1 MSRPANFNDLPVEER
16 TMIIQEEITKI
27 EQGKSHNTHTMKR
40 IRNRRLEIH
49 NLMNPDVEALSY
61 SQSEHESNGS
71 ESSKSKST
79 GNVSEHGS
87 NVSGHGSNGSGSSK
101 SKSTSNVSEHGSNVS
116 GHGSNTRGSIKS
128 NVSEHG
134 NSSNVHSSDVI
145 VNSTGFNDFNEF
157 LDDPE
162 IANYNK
168 IEYFKE
174 RYLYL
179 QNSKFF

>member
-16 TMIIQEEITKI
+16 TRIIQEEITKI
-27 EQGKSHNTHTMKR
+27 EEGKSHNTHTMKR

-61 SQSEHESNGS
+61 SESNVSEHESN
-71 ESSKSKST
+71 
-79 GNVSEHGS
+79 V
-87 NVSGHGSNGSGSSK
+87 SGSSK

>member
-16 TMIIQEEITKI
+16 TRIIQEEITKI

-61 SQSEHESNGS
+61 SQSEYESN
-71 ESSKSKST
+71 
-79 GNVSEHGS
+79 V
-87 NVSGHGSNGSGSSK
+87 SGSSK

-116 GHGSNTRGSIKS
+116 GHGSNVSGHGS
-128 NVSEHG
+128 NVSD
-134 NSSNVHSSDVI
+134 VSSDLN
-145 VNSTGFNDFNEF
+145 VNTSPGFKIFIEYM
-157 LDDPE
+157 DDPE
-162 IANYNK
+162 VSNYNK
-168 IEYFKE
+168 IDYFKE

>member
-1 MSRPANFNDLPVEER
+1 MNRPENFDDLPVEER
-16 TMIIQEEITKI
+16 TRIIQDEITKI
-27 EQGKSHNTHTMKR
+27 EEGKTHNASTVKR

-49 NLMNPDVEALSY
+49 NLLNPDVAELSY
-61 SQSEHESNGS
+61 SQSEHE
-71 ESSKSKST
+71 
-79 GNVSEHGS
+79 
-87 NVSGHGSNGSGSSK
+87 SNGSGSSK

-179 QNSKFF
+179 QNSKHFN

>member
-1 MSRPANFNDLPVEER
+1 MNRPANFNDLPVEER
-16 TMIIQEEITKI
+16 TRIIQEEITKI

-79 GNVSEHGS
+79 
-87 NVSGHGSNGSGSSK
+87 
-101 SKSTSNVSEHGSNVS
+101 SNVSEHGSNVS
-116 GHGSNTRGSIKS
+116 GHGSNVSGHGS
-128 NVSEHG
+128 NVSD
-134 NSSNVHSSDVI
+134 VSSDLN
-145 VNSTGFNDFNEF
+145 VNTSPGFKIFIEYM
-157 LDDPE
+157 DDPE
-162 IANYNK
+162 VSNYNK
-168 IEYFKE
+168 IDYFKE

>member
-16 TMIIQEEITKI
+16 TRIIQEEITKI

-61 SQSEHESNGS
+61 SQSEHESN
-71 ESSKSKST
+71 
-79 GNVSEHGS
+79 V
-87 NVSGHGSNGSGSSK
+87 SGSSK

-116 GHGSNTRGSIKS
+116 GHGSNVSGHGS
-128 NVSEHG
+128 NVSGHG
-134 NSSNVHSSDVI
+134 SNVSDVSSDLN
-145 VNSTGFNDFNEF
+145 VNTSPGFKIFIEYM
-157 LDDPE
+157 DDPE
-162 IANYNK
+162 VSNYNK
-168 IEYFKE
+168 IDYFKE

>member
-61 SQSEHESNGS
+61 SES
-71 ESSKSKST
+71 
-79 GNVSEHGS
+79 NVSEHE
-87 NVSGHGSNGSGSSK
+87 
-101 SKSTSNVSEHGSNVS
+101 SNVSEHGSS
-116 GHGSNTRGSIKS
+116 KSSHKS

-134 NSSNVHSSDVI
+134 SRAHSSNVHSSDVSDVI
-145 VNSTGFNDFNEF
+145 VNVSTGLAVFNEF

>member
-1 MSRPANFNDLPVEER
+1 MNRPANFDDLPVEER
-16 TMIIQEEITKI
+16 TRIIQDEITKI
-27 EQGKSHNTHTMKR
+27 EEGKSHNTHTVKR
-40 IRNRRLEIH
+40 IRNRCLEIH
-49 NLMNPDVEALSY
+49 NLLNPDVASLSY
-61 SQSEHESNGS
+61 SQSEHESN
-71 ESSKSKST
+71 
-79 GNVSEHGS
+79 V
-87 NVSGHGSNGSGSSK
+87 SGSSK
-101 SKSTSNVSEHGSNVS
+101 SNVSGSKSMSNVSEHGSNVS

>member
-61 SQSEHESNGS
+61 SQSEHESN
-71 ESSKSKST
+71 
-79 GNVSEHGS
+79 V
-87 NVSGHGSNGSGSSK
+87 SGSSK

-116 GHGSNTRGSIKS
+116 GHGSNVSGHGS
-128 NVSEHG
+128 NVSD
-134 NSSNVHSSDVI
+134 VSSDLN
-145 VNSTGFNDFNEF
+145 VNTSPGFKIFIEYM
-157 LDDPE
+157 DDPE
-162 IANYNK
+162 VSNYNK
-168 IEYFKE
+168 IDYFKE

>member
-1 MSRPANFNDLPVEER
+1 MNRPANFNDLPVEER
-16 TMIIQEEITKI
+16 TMIIQQEITKI

-61 SQSEHESNGS
+61 SQSEHESN
-71 ESSKSKST
+71 
-79 GNVSEHGS
+79 V
-87 NVSGHGSNGSGSSK
+87 SGSSK
-101 SKSTSNVSEHGSNVS
+101 SKSTSNVSEHGS
-116 GHGSNTRGSIKS
+116 
-128 NVSEHG
+128 
-134 NSSNVHSSDVI
+134 SSNVHSSDVSDVI
-145 VNSTGFNDFNEF
+145 VNASTGLAVFNEF

-162 IANYNK
+162 VPNYKK
-168 IEYFKE
+168 IDYFKE

>member
-61 SQSEHESNGS
+61 SESNVSEHESNVS
-71 ESSKSKST
+71 EHGSSKSSHRS
-79 GNVSEHGS
+79 NVSEHGSSMSSHRSTVSGHGS
-87 NVSGHGSNGSGSSK
+87 NVSGHGSN
-101 SKSTSNVSEHGSNVS
+101 VSDV
-116 GHGSNTRGSIKS
+116 
-128 NVSEHG
+128 
-134 NSSNVHSSDVI
+134 SSDLN
-145 VNSTGFNDFNEF
+145 VNTSTGFKVFNEF

-162 IANYNK
+162 VPNYNK
-168 IEYFKE
+168 IQHFKE

-179 QNSKFF
+179 QNSKHFN

>member
-16 TMIIQEEITKI
+16 TRIIQEEITKI

-61 SQSEHESNGS
+61 SQSEYESN
-71 ESSKSKST
+71 
-79 GNVSEHGS
+79 V
-87 NVSGHGSNGSGSSK
+87 SGSSK

-116 GHGSNTRGSIKS
+116 GHGSNVSGHGS
-128 NVSEHG
+128 NVSD
-134 NSSNVHSSDVI
+134 VSSDLN
-145 VNSTGFNDFNEF
+145 VNTSTGFKVFNDFM
-157 LDDPE
+157 DDAEVP
-162 IANYNK
+162 NYNK
-168 IEYFKE
+168 IQHFKE

-179 QNSKFF
+179 QNSKHFN

>member
-1 MSRPANFNDLPVEER
+1 MNRPANFDDLPVEER
-16 TMIIQEEITKI
+16 TRIIQDEITKI
-27 EQGKSHNTHTMKR
+27 EEGKSHNESTVKL
-40 IRNRRLEIH
+40 IRNLRLEIH
-49 NLMNPDVEALSY
+49 NLLNPDVAELSY

-71 ESSKSKST
+71 GSSKS
-79 GNVSEHGS
+79 NVSEHGS
-87 NVSGHGSNGSGSSK
+87 SK
-101 SKSTSNVSEHGSNVS
+101 SSHKSNVSEHGSNVS
-116 GHGSNTRGSIKS
+116 GHGSNTSGSSKS

-134 NSSNVHSSDVI
+134 SRAHSSNVHSSDVSDVI
-145 VNSTGFNDFNEF
+145 VNVSTGLAVFNEF

-179 QNSKFF
+179 QNSKFFKLIFFH

>member
-79 GNVSEHGS
+79 
-87 NVSGHGSNGSGSSK
+87 
-101 SKSTSNVSEHGSNVS
+101 SNVSEHGSNVS
-116 GHGSNTRGSIKS
+116 GHGSNVSGHGS
-128 NVSEHG
+128 NVSGHG
-134 NSSNVHSSDVI
+134 SNVSDVSSDLN
-145 VNSTGFNDFNEF
+145 VNTSPGFKIFIEYM
-157 LDDPE
+157 DDPE
-162 IANYNK
+162 VSNYNK
-168 IEYFKE
+168 IDYFKE

>member
-79 GNVSEHGS
+79 
-87 NVSGHGSNGSGSSK
+87 
-101 SKSTSNVSEHGSNVS
+101 SNVSEHGSNVS
-116 GHGSNTRGSIKS
+116 GHGSNVSGHGS
-128 NVSEHG
+128 NVSD
-134 NSSNVHSSDVI
+134 VSSDLN
-145 VNSTGFNDFNEF
+145 VNTSPGFKIFIEYM
-157 LDDPE
+157 DDPE
-162 IANYNK
+162 VSNYNK
-168 IEYFKE
+168 IDYFKE

>member
-79 GNVSEHGS
+79 
-87 NVSGHGSNGSGSSK
+87 
-101 SKSTSNVSEHGSNVS
+101 SNVSEHGSNVS
-116 GHGSNTRGSIKS
+116 GHGSNTGGSIKSTS

-134 NSSNVHSSDVI
+134 NSSNVHSSDVSDVI
-145 VNSTGFNDFNEF
+145 VNVSTGLAVFNEF

-179 QNSKFF
+179 QNSKHFN

>member
-79 GNVSEHGS
+79 
-87 NVSGHGSNGSGSSK
+87 
-101 SKSTSNVSEHGSNVS
+101 SNVSEHGSNVS
-116 GHGSNTRGSIKS
+116 GHGSNVSGHGS
-128 NVSEHG
+128 NVSD
-134 NSSNVHSSDVI
+134 VSSDLN
-145 VNSTGFNDFNEF
+145 VNTSPGFKIFIEYM
-157 LDDPE
+157 DDPE
-162 IANYNK
+162 VSNYNK
-168 IEYFKE
+168 IDYFKE
-174 RYLYL
+174 RYIYL

>member
-87 NVSGHGSNGSGSSK
+87 NVSGHESNGSGSSK

-116 GHGSNTRGSIKS
+116 GHGSNVSGHGS
-128 NVSEHG
+128 NVSD
-134 NSSNVHSSDVI
+134 VSSDLN
-145 VNSTGFNDFNEF
+145 VNTSPGFKIFIEYM
-157 LDDPE
+157 DDPE
-162 IANYNK
+162 VSNYNK
-168 IEYFKE
+168 INYFKE

>member
-61 SQSEHESNGS
+61 SQSEHESN
-71 ESSKSKST
+71 
-79 GNVSEHGS
+79 V
-87 NVSGHGSNGSGSSK
+87 SGSSK

-179 QNSKFF
+179 QNSKHFN

>member
-61 SQSEHESNGS
+61 SESNVSEHESNVS
-71 ESSKSKST
+71 EHGSSKSSHRS
-79 GNVSEHGS
+79 NVSEHGSSMSSHRS
-87 NVSGHGSNGSGSSK
+87 NVSGHGSN
-101 SKSTSNVSEHGSNVS
+101 VSDV
-116 GHGSNTRGSIKS
+116 
-128 NVSEHG
+128 
-134 NSSNVHSSDVI
+134 SSDLN
-145 VNSTGFNDFNEF
+145 VNTSTGFKVFNEF
-157 LDDPE
+157 MDDPE
-162 IANYNK
+162 VPNYNK
-168 IEYFKE
+168 IDYFKE

-179 QNSKFF
+179 QNSKHFN

>member
-61 SQSEHESNGS
+61 SQSEHESN
-71 ESSKSKST
+71 
-79 GNVSEHGS
+79 V
-87 NVSGHGSNGSGSSK
+87 SGSSK

-116 GHGSNTRGSIKS
+116 GHGSNTRGSSKSNVSGSSKSNVSETSKS

-134 NSSNVHSSDVI
+134 SSSNVHSSDVSDVI
-145 VNSTGFNDFNEF
+145 VNASTGLAVFNEF

-162 IANYNK
+162 VPNYNK
-168 IEYFKE
+168 IDFFKE

>member
-79 GNVSEHGS
+79 SNVSEHGS

-116 GHGSNTRGSIKS
+116 GHGSNVSGHGS
-128 NVSEHG
+128 NVSD
-134 NSSNVHSSDVI
+134 VSSDLN
-145 VNSTGFNDFNEF
+145 VNTSTGFKVFNDFM
-157 LDDPE
+157 DDAEVP
-162 IANYNK
+162 NYNK
-168 IEYFKE
+168 IQHFKE

-179 QNSKFF
+179 QNSKHFN